1 MFAEL
6 NSILDWR
13 EGYLPKGNLIFI
25 KDKLESEGAFL
36 LHHFLF
42 AHLKANKEACLVALE
57 QSLFHYTSVA
67 KKLVPNTL
75 LLFVV
80 YTYLVV
86 QKIKASNLQ
95 GTHAKGKL
103 IHFNCMSAPYT
114 WASQSLP
121 SATSKDAKTPAT
133 NIETHNFSLALERE
147 TPLKELYQQ
156 IASSLFGTTHAKDR
170 STDDSNSAFAIV
182 IDSINPLL
190 SLCPPLQVLD
200 FIHYLHL
207 LAVQKVI
214 IRPSS

>member
-67 KKLVPNTL
+67 KKLVSNIL
-75 LLFVV
+75 LLLCAV

-86 QKIKASNLQ
+86 KKKKTKGNQSSGNTCEGKID
-95 GTHAKGKL
+95 T
-103 IHFNCMSAPYT
+103 F
-114 WASQSLP
+114 
-121 SATSKDAKTPAT
+121 
-133 NIETHNFSLALERE
+133 
-147 TPLKELYQQ
+147 
-156 IASSLFGTTHAKDR
+156 
-170 STDDSNSAFAIV
+170 
-182 IDSINPLL
+182 
-190 SLCPPLQVLD
+190 
-200 FIHYLHL
+200 
-207 LAVQKVI
+207 
-214 IRPSS
+214 

>member
-182 IDSINPLL
+182 LDSINPLL